1 MGIPSS
7 LATHPI
13 KATLATLAWFLNS
26 WQRYTTDEMIT
37 RHVGAKVLDHC
48 KRHSSVPGPAHE
60 LMPFC
65 EKTEFRMLSNRYNVN
80 EKLERH
86 EENIPIFR
94 KLYEYEATLDMPQ
107 HQKLN
112 TNMWKE
118 AATLYNIKKG
128 QSLDGSLGSLSDK
141 TILKVILHSKEAIK
155 SLKSSNPALFKEIKA
170 QSMAKTARNLGVSE
184 EKLALGPGV
193 HLLTCGHCGKEESSL
208 GEFKTCNKCKQVAYC
223 GPKCQQKH
231 WKKHKKKCIP
241 KDKK

>member
-1 MGIPSS
+1 MVLEQ
-7 LATHPI
+7 LAEI
-13 KATLATLAWFLNS
+13 YSGRDDYEACGQVL
-26 WQRYTTDEMIT
+26 DME
-37 RHVGAKVLDHC
+37 AKVLEHC
-48 KRHSSVPGPAHE
+48 KRHSSVPGAAHE

-65 EKTEFRMLSNRYNVN
+65 EKTEFRMLSNRYNLN
-80 EKLERH
+80 EKLEQH

-107 HQKLN
+107 HQKVN

-118 AATLYNIKKG
+118 AARLYNFKKR
-128 QSLDGSLGSLSDK
+128 QSLNDSSLRGLSDK
-141 TILKVILHSKEAIK
+141 TILKVVLHSKEAIK
-155 SLKSSNPALFKEIKA
+155 RLKSTNPALLKEIE
-170 QSMAKTARNLGVSE
+170 AKSRATTARNLGVSE
-184 EKLALGPGV
+184 EELALGRYKGSPSV